1 MIKALIVVDMTKDN
15 VTGIFEELC
24 KPIIPNINRLSE
36 VFRENNLPV
45 IFANDSFF
53 EEDFIFKGKMPPH
66 SLRYTEGSNVT
77 DKLVVKDGD
86 IILPKRR
93 FSAFFKTDLDM
104 TLRTKKVEQ
113 VCVCGITSTFCVLAT
128 AFDAFCNDFSTVIIE
143 DATTAHK
150 IEFHKQVMNF
160 YRKNPLQPH
169 FEIKTTEQIIA
180 EIKNV

>member
-1 MIKALIVVDMTKDN
+1 MKKALIVVDMTKDN

-24 KPIIPNINRLSE
+24 KSIIPVI
-36 VFRENNLPV
+36 NNLTEIFRKKNYPV

-66 SLRYTEGSNVT
+66 SLRYTEGSEVT
-77 DKLVVKDGD
+77 DKLIVKDGD

-128 AFDAFCNDFSTVIIE
+128 AFDAFCNDFATVIIE

-150 IEFHKQVMNF
+150 IEFHQQVMNF
-160 YRKNPLQPH
+160 YRKNPLQPY
-169 FEIKTTEQIIA
+169 FEIKTSSQIIE
-180 EIKNV
+180 EIENV

>member
-1 MIKALIVVDMTKDN
+1 MKKAIIVVDMTKDN
-15 VTGIFEELC
+15 VTGIFEKLC
-24 KPIIPNINRLSE
+24 KPIIPVINNLTE
-36 VFRENNLPV
+36 VFRENNFPV

-66 SLRYTEGSNVT
+66 SLRYTEGSEVT
-77 DKLVVKDGD
+77 DKLIVKDGD

-128 AFDAFCNDFSTVIIE
+128 AFDSFCNDFATVIIE

-160 YRKNPLQPH
+160 YRKNPLQPY
-169 FEIKTTEQIIA
+169 FEIKTSKQIIE
-180 EIKNV
+180 EIENV